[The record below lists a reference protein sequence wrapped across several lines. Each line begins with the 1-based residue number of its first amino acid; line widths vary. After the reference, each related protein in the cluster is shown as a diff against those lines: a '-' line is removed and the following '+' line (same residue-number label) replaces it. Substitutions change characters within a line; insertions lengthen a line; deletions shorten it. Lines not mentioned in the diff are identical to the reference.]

1 MDIYNT
7 NKEKVSQV
15 ELDKKIFGRE
25 VNPHLLYEVVK
36 MQLASRRKGTAS
48 TKNRSRVRGG
58 GTKPW
63 RQKGTGRAR
72 AGTIRSP
79 LWTGGGIVFGP
90 LPRDY
95 SYRVNKKPK
104 KAALR
109 AALSSKLKENKLF
122 ILDNFNLAEIK
133 TKSFLSILEH
143 LKIEE
148 ALIIDNTNI
157 NLEKSA
163 RNISSVKVLRPEGLN
178 VYDILKYDSL
188 IITQPGLEKITKSLS
203 ARKIPTAL

>member
-1 MDIYNT
+1 VEIYNT

-15 ELDKKIFGRE
+15 ELDKKTFSGE

-36 MQLASRRKGTAS
+36 MQLASRRRGTAS
-48 TKNRSRVRGG
+48 TKNRSHVRGG

-79 LWTGGGIVFGP
+79 LWTGGGVVFGP
-90 LPRDY
+90 LPRNY
-95 SYRVNKKPK
+95 SYSVNKKAK

-109 AALSSKLKENKLF
+109 SALSAKCKENKLF
-122 ILDNFNLAEIK
+122 ILDNFNLKEIK
-133 TKSFLSILEH
+133 TKSFVTILGT
-143 LKIEE
+143 LAIDD
-148 ALIIDNTNI
+148 ALIIDDANI

-163 RNISSVKVLRPEGLN
+163 RNVLGIKVLRPEGLN

-188 IITQPGLEKITKSLS
+188 IITQPCLEKITKSLS
-203 ARKIPTAL
+203 A

>member
-95 SYRVNKKPK
+95 SYRVNKKAK

-109 AALSSKLKENKLF
+109 TALSSKLKENKLF

-163 RNISSVKVLRPEGLN
+163 RNVSSVKVLRPEGLN

-188 IITQPGLEKITKSLS
+188 IITQPGLEKITEGLS
-203 ARKIPTAL
+203 A

>member
-1 MDIYNT
+1 LDIYNT
-7 NKEKVSQV
+7 NKEKVSRV

-95 SYRVNKKPK
+95 SYRVNKKAK

-133 TKSFLSILEH
+133 AKSFLSILEH

-163 RNISSVKVLRPEGLN
+163 RNVSSVKVLRPEGLN

-188 IITQPGLEKITKSLS
+188 IITQPGLEKIAESLS
-203 ARKIPTAL
+203 T

>member
-1 MDIYNT
+1 MEIYNT

-15 ELDKKIFGRE
+15 ELDKKTFSGE

-36 MQLASRRKGTAS
+36 MQLASRRRGTAS
-48 TKNRSRVRGG
+48 TKNRSHVRGG

-79 LWTGGGIVFGP
+79 LWTGGGVVFGP
-90 LPRDY
+90 HPRNY
-95 SYRVNKKPK
+95 SYRVNKKAK

-109 AALSSKLKENKLF
+109 SALSAKCKENKLF
-122 ILDNFNLAEIK
+122 ILDNFNLNEIK
-133 TKSFLSILEH
+133 TKSFVTILGT
-143 LKIEE
+143 LAIDD
-148 ALIIDNTNI
+148 ALIIDDANI

-163 RNISSVKVLRPEGLN
+163 RNVLGIKVLRPEGLN

-188 IITQPGLEKITKSLS
+188 IITQLCLEKITKSLS
-203 ARKIPTAL
+203 A

>member
-1 MDIYNT
+1 VEIYNT

-15 ELDKKIFGRE
+15 ELDKKTFSGE

-36 MQLASRRKGTAS
+36 MQLASRRRGTAS
-48 TKNRSRVRGG
+48 TKNRSHVRGG

-79 LWTGGGIVFGP
+79 LWTGGGVVFGP
-90 LPRDY
+90 LPRNY
-95 SYRVNKKPK
+95 SYRVNKKAK

-109 AALSSKLKENKLF
+109 SALSAKLKENKLF
-122 ILDNFNLAEIK
+122 ILDNFNLKEIK
-133 TKSFLSILEH
+133 TKSFVTILDT
-143 LKIEE
+143 LAIDD
-148 ALIIDNTNI
+148 ALIIDDANI

-163 RNISSVKVLRPEGLN
+163 RNVLGIKVLRPEGLN

-188 IITQPGLEKITKSLS
+188 IITQPCLEKITKSLS
-203 ARKIPTAL
+203 A